1 MSCLRD
7 KTEQFRVWR
16 ELLNIGLI
24 QPGGNSLKFHVLPI
38 PAVDV
43 LEVLQA
49 LQVLQFG
56 STTYCTF
63 VEES

>member
-43 LEVLQA
+43 LEVLQ
-49 LQVLQFG
+49 FG
-56 STTYCTF
+56 STIYCTF